1 MWIVR
6 LALRRPYTFVV
17 ASILVFILGIVAIV
31 SMPTDVFP
39 VVDIPVIA
47 VCYNYSGMSPQ
58 DMNAR
63 IITPFERILSTTVN
77 DVAHIESQSLYG
89 IGVVKIYFQ
98 PNANIYNSN
107 AQVTAIGQTFI
118 RQAPPGTQP
127 PLIIE
132 YNASNV
138 PVVQLLVSSKTMPEQ
153 KLFDA
158 TFNFMRPQL
167 ISVPGVQMPYP
178 YGGKQ
183 RQVIVD
189 LNPDKMFAY
198 GISPADVSN
207 AINQQNLILPA
218 GTSKIGKQEYEVV
231 LNASVSAYDAALLN
245 NLPIKTVNGIPIYVH
260 DVANVRDG
268 FIVQTNIVH
277 SDGKRA
283 VLQSVLKSG
292 GASTLSVVD
301 GVLAKLGAAQSAV
314 SGPPGTLSVVPA
326 VDQSVF
332 VRASVE
338 GVVKEAAIAAG
349 LTALMILLFLGSWRS
364 TLIVMASI
372 PLSIL
377 VSLIILW
384 SLGETL
390 NVMTLGGMA
399 LAVGILVDDATVEIE
414 NIHRNLHQKKRLV
427 QAILD
432 GASQIA
438 VPAFVSTLCICIVFV
453 PVVFITGAA
462 KYLFTPLAMAV
473 VFAMMTSYLLSRTLV
488 PTMVHYLLAAEVE
501 MYGGVL
507 DENDPHAV
515 HARHAQEAHAHG
527 QPVAVEDETLV
538 DRLRRYLGYTSVRLG
553 LVAAALLA
561 GALFYVLGYTG
572 VGKSMPMVQGFVA
585 GIGNWFKANPLLAV
599 EIGLIIAVVVVFC
612 WLVVHLTRPINKVFN
627 RLFERFRLFYGGVL
641 AWALLSR
648 AWVVI
653 GFVILVVVS
662 CCLLITPPASL
673 TAEMPWLGAL
683 GIGRDFFPGVDA
695 GQMRLHVR
703 CPPGTRIEQTEQYF
717 ATVEDS
723 IRKVIAPADIKVI
736 LDNMGIPNS
745 SINLALSDGSIM
757 SPADGEILISLTEGH
772 RPTEEYQEELRE
784 KLPKEHPNLKFFF
797 EPADIVTQVLNFGL
811 QAPID
816 IQVATP
822 KDADLPKIDAI
833 AQGIMHDVNSQ
844 PGIVDVRMQQVPQTP
859 DIRVNVDRTLASEA
873 GVTQSS
879 VASDLLISLSSSNQV
894 APNYWLGSNGVNYQI
909 YVQTPQYKLD
919 SVNQL
924 ENTPITPTNVV
935 ATPENVQLLGNLATI
950 TREVSPTNVT
960 HYDLKTTRDILMNV
974 DGTDLGTAAA
984 EVQKIVDK
992 WSKNKPLGSS
1002 IMVRG
1007 QVQSMHDSFTGLG
1020 EGLIFAVVLVYLL
1033 MVINFQSWMDPL
1045 IILMALPGAL
1055 SGILWML
1062 WATRTNISVPA
1073 LMGSIMSIGVATSNS
1088 ILMITFANDQRK
1100 EGADAHD
1107 AALAAGLTRLRP
1119 VVMTALAMIIGMLPM
1134 SLGLGEGG
1142 EQNAPL
1148 GRAVIGGLSMATF
1161 ATLLFVPV
1169 MYSLLR
1175 KTAPQTHIEPEL
1187 QE

>member
-17 ASILVFILGIVAIV
+17 ASILVFILGVVAITQ
-31 SMPTDVFP
+31 MATDVFP

-47 VCYNYSGMSPQ
+47 VCYNYTGMSPT

-77 DVAHIESQSLYG
+77 DISHIESQSLYG

-118 RQAPPGTQP
+118 RQAPSGTQP
-127 PLIIE
+127 PLVIE

-138 PVVQLLVSSKTMPEQ
+138 PVVQLSISSKTIPEQ
-153 KLFDA
+153 KLFDSA
-158 TFNFMRPQL
+158 FNFMRPQL
-167 ISVPGVQMPYP
+167 ITVPGVQIPYP
-178 YGGKQ
+178 FGGKQ
-183 RQVIVD
+183 RSVVVD
-189 LNPDKMFAY
+189 LNSDKMFAY
-198 GISPADVSN
+198 GISPSDVSN
-207 AINQQNLILPA
+207 AINAQNLILPA

-231 LNASVSAYDAALLN
+231 LNASVSSQNAALLN
-245 NLPIKTVNGIPIYVH
+245 DLPIKTVNGIPVYIH

-277 SDGKRA
+277 SDGQRG
-283 VLQSVLKSG
+283 LLLSVLKSG

-301 GVLAKLGAAQSAV
+301 GVLAKLGAAQAAV
-314 SGPPGTLSVVPA
+314 PGPPGSLKVVPA

-332 VRASVE
+332 VRASVQ

-364 TLIVMASI
+364 TIIVMASI

-377 VSLIILW
+377 VSIIILW
-384 SLGETL
+384 SLHETL

-414 NIHRNLHQKKRLV
+414 NIHRNLHQRKRLV

-507 DENDPHAV
+507 DESDPHAV
-515 HARHAQEAHAHG
+515 HAREIQEARARG
-527 QPVAVEDETLV
+527 GPIPVEDERLFERLSHSNIVRVATLII
-538 DRLRRYLGYTSVRLG
+538 
-553 LVAAALLA
+553 AALL
-561 GALFYVLGYTG
+561 GAAVYLFGYTK
-572 VGKSMPMVQGFVA
+572 VGNAAPPVRDAIVGTQGW
-585 GIGNWFKANPLLAV
+585 IKTDPWSAV
-599 EIGLIIAVVVVFC
+599 EIALSIVCLVVFC
-612 WLVVHLTRPINKVFN
+612 WLVVLLTKPIHDRFN
-627 RLFERFRLFYGGVL
+627 ILFEKFRLFYGGLL
-641 AWALLSR
+641 AWALRHR
-648 AWVVI
+648 AEVVG
-653 GFVILVVVS
+653 GFAVLVLVS
-662 CCLLITPPASL
+662 CSLLL
-673 TAEMPWLGAL
+673 L
-683 GIGRDFFPGVDA
+683 IGRDFFPSVDA

-703 CPPGTRIEQTEQYF
+703 CPPGTRIEQTEQYY
-717 ATVEDS
+717 AAVEDS
-723 IRKVIAPADIKVI
+723 IRKVIDPHDIKVI
-736 LDNMGIPNS
+736 LDNIGIPNS

-757 SPADGEILISLTEGH
+757 SPADGEILISLNEGH
-772 RPTEEYQEELRE
+772 KSTDAYQQQLR
-784 KLPKEHPNLKFFF
+784 KVLPREHPGLLFFF
-797 EPADIVTQVLNFGL
+797 APADIVTQVLNFGL

-822 KDADLPKIDAI
+822 KDVDLPKVDQI
-833 AQGIMHDVNSQ
+833 AQGIMHDVIAQ
-844 PGIVDVRMQQVPQTP
+844 PGIVDVRLQQVPKTP

-873 GVTQSS
+873 GVTQQA
-879 VASDLLISLSSSNQV
+879 VASDLLVSLSSSSQTS
-894 APNYWLGSNGVNYQI
+894 PNYWLGSNGVNYSI
-909 YVQTPQYKLD
+909 YVQTPQYEID
-919 SVNQL
+919 TVNEL
-924 ENTPITPTNVV
+924 ENTPITPSNVNP
-935 ATPENVQLLGNLATI
+935 TPANTQLLGNLATI
-950 TREVSPTNVT
+950 GREASPTNVT
-960 HYDLKTTRDILMNV
+960 HYDIKTTRDILMNV
-974 DGTDLGTAAA
+974 AGTDLGTAAS
-984 EVQKIVDK
+984 EVQAIVDK
-992 WSKNKPLGSS
+992 WHAQLPLGAN
-1002 IMVRG
+1002 ITVRG
-1007 QVQSMHDSFTGLG
+1007 QVESMHDSFTGLG
-1020 EGLIFAVVLVYLL
+1020 EGLVFAIVLVYLL
-1033 MVINFQSWMDPL
+1033 MVINFQSWIDPL

-1062 WATRTNISVPA
+1062 WGTQTHISVPA
-1073 LMGSIMSIGVATSNS
+1073 LMGAIMSVGVATSNS

-1100 EGADAHD
+1100 EGHDAHD
-1107 AALAAGLTRLRP
+1107 AALAAGMTRLRP
-1119 VVMTALAMIIGMLPM
+1119 VIMTALAMIIGMLPM

-1161 ATLLFVPV
+1161 ATLFFVPV
-1169 MYSLLR
+1169 MYSLWR
-1175 KTAPQTHIEPEL
+1175 TQAPQTKVEPEL
-1187 QE
+1187 Q

>member
-17 ASILVFILGIVAIV
+17 ASILVFILGIVAILN
-31 SMPTDVFP
+31 MPTDVFP

-47 VCYNYSGMSPQ
+47 VCYNYTGMSPQ

-77 DVAHIESQSLYG
+77 DISHIESQSLYG

-127 PLIIE
+127 PLVIE

-138 PVVQLLVSSKTMPEQ
+138 PVVQLSISSKTIPEQ
-153 KLFDA
+153 KLFDSA
-158 TFNFMRPQL
+158 FNFMRPQL
-167 ISVPGVQMPYP
+167 ITVPGVQIPYP
-178 YGGKQ
+178 FGGKQ
-183 RQVIVD
+183 RTVVVD

-198 GISPADVSN
+198 GVSPADVSN
-207 AINQQNLILPA
+207 AINAQNLILPS

-231 LNASVSAYDAALLN
+231 LNASVSPTDAAKLN
-245 NLPIKTVNGIPIYVH
+245 DLPLKTVNGVPIYIH
-260 DVANVRDG
+260 DVASVRDG

-277 SDGKRA
+277 SDGQRG
-283 VLQSVLKSG
+283 LLLSVLKSG

-301 GVLAKLGAAQSAV
+301 GVLARLGAAQAAV
-314 SGPPGTLSVVPA
+314 PGPPGQLTVTPA

-338 GVVKEAAIAAG
+338 GVVKEASIAAG

-364 TLIVMASI
+364 TIIVMASI

-377 VSLIILW
+377 VSIIILW
-384 SLGETL
+384 DMGHTL

-414 NIHRNLHQKKRLV
+414 NIHRNLHQRKRLV

-462 KYLFTPLAMAV
+462 KYLFTPLAEAV

-507 DENDPHAV
+507 DKDDPHAM
-515 HARHAQEAHAHG
+515 HARHAQEAHEHH
-527 QPVAVEDETLV
+527 QPVPVDDEGFG
-538 DRLRRYLGYTSVRLG
+538 DRLKRWLGYTWVKLGLIVLVALIAVIIGLLGNTRLG
-553 LVAAALLA
+553 TEVPA
-561 GALFYVLGYTG
+561 
-572 VGKSMPMVQGFVA
+572 VQGGIKA
-585 GIGNWFKANPLLAV
+585 GEDWLKANPLAAI
-599 EIGLIIAVVVVFC
+599 EAVVIIGIIIVFC
-612 WLVVHLTRPINKVFN
+612 WLVAHLTQPINRAFN
-627 RLFERFRLFYGGVL
+627 GLFEKFRLFYGGLL
-641 AWALLSR
+641 AWALTNR
-648 AWVVI
+648 TAVVA
-653 GFVILVVVS
+653 GFSVLVLVS
-662 CCLLITPPASL
+662 CSLLLI
-673 TAEMPWLGAL
+673 
-683 GIGRDFFPGVDA
+683 IGKDFFPNVDA

-703 CPPGTRIEQTEQYF
+703 CPAGTRIEQTEQYY
-717 ATVEDS
+717 AAVEDS
-723 IRKVIAPADIKVI
+723 IRKVIDPADIKVI

-757 SPADGEILISLTEGH
+757 SPADGEILISLNDGH
-772 RPTEEYQEELRE
+772 RATEKYQEELRK
-784 KLPKEHPNLKFFF
+784 KLPGEYPNLQFFF
-797 EPADIVTQVLNFGL
+797 APADIVTQVLNFGL

-816 IQVATP
+816 IQIATP
-822 KDADLPKIDAI
+822 KDADLPKLDVI
-833 AQGIMHDVNSQ
+833 AQGILHDVNGQ
-844 PGIVDVRMQQVPQTP
+844 PGIVDVRMQQVPKTP

-873 GVTQSS
+873 GVTQQG
-879 VASDLLISLSSSNQV
+879 VASDLLVSLSSSAQT
-894 APNYWLGSNGVNYQI
+894 APNYWLGSNGVNYSI
-909 YVQTPQYKLD
+909 YVQTPQYQ
-919 SVNQL
+919 VNTVNDL
-924 ENTPITPTNVV
+924 ENTPVTPTNV
-935 ATPENVQLLGNLATI
+935 TPSPTNVQLLGNLSTI
-950 TREVSPTNVT
+950 SREVSPTNIT
-960 HYDLKTTRDILMNV
+960 HYDIKNTRDVLMNLS
-974 DGTDLGTAAA
+974 GTDLGTAAA

-992 WSKNKPLGSS
+992 WDKDKPLGSS
-1002 IMVRG
+1002 ITVRG
-1007 QVQSMHDSFTGLG
+1007 QVQSMHDSFTGLA
-1020 EGLIFAVVLVYLL
+1020 EGLVFAVVLVYLL
-1033 MVINFQSWMDPL
+1033 MVINFQSWVDPI

-1062 WATRTNISVPA
+1062 WATHTHISVPA
-1073 LMGSIMSIGVATSNS
+1073 LMGAIMSIGVATSNS

-1100 EGADAHD
+1100 EGHDAHD
-1107 AALAAGLTRLRP
+1107 AALSAGITRLRP

-1161 ATLLFVPV
+1161 ATLFFVPV
-1169 MYSLLR
+1169 MYSLMR
-1175 KTAPQTHIEPEL
+1175 TKAPQTHIEPEL
-1187 QE
+1187 RE

>member
-17 ASILVFILGIVAIV
+17 ASMLVVILGIVAIS

-47 VCYNYSGMSPQ
+47 VCYNYTGMSPQ

-77 DVAHIESQSLYG
+77 DVSHIESQSLYG

-118 RQAPPGTQP
+118 RQAPTGTQP

-138 PVVQLLVSSKTMPEQ
+138 PVVQLSISSKTIPEQ
-153 KLFDA
+153 KLFDSA
-158 TFNFMRPQL
+158 FNFMRPQL
-167 ISVPGVQMPYP
+167 ITVPGVQIPYP
-178 YGGKQ
+178 FGGKQ
-183 RQVIVD
+183 RQVVVD
-189 LNPDKMFAY
+189 LNPDKMFSY
-198 GISPADVSN
+198 GISPSDVSN
-207 AINQQNLILPA
+207 AINAQNLILPA

-231 LNASVSAYDAALLN
+231 LNASVSSQNAALLN
-245 NLPIKTVNGIPIYVH
+245 DLPIKTVNGIPIYVH

-277 SDGKRA
+277 SDGQRG
-283 VLQSVLKSG
+283 LLLSVLKSG

-301 GVLAKLGAAQSAV
+301 GVLAKLSAAKAAV
-314 SGPPGTLSVVPA
+314 PGPPGSLDVVPA

-332 VRASVE
+332 VRASVQ

-364 TLIVMASI
+364 TVIVMASI

-377 VSLIILW
+377 VSIIILW
-384 SLGETL
+384 SMGETL

-414 NIHRNLHQKKRLV
+414 NIHRNLHQRKRLV

-488 PTMVHYLLAAEVE
+488 PTMVHFLLAAEVE

-507 DENDPHAV
+507 DQDDPHAV
-515 HARHAQEAHAHG
+515 HARHAQEARERG
-527 QPVAVEDETLV
+527 EPVPEEDQSVIDKLLHSWIARLVLVGLAILLGAAVFLFGHTK
-538 DRLRRYLGYTSVRLG
+538 LGASVP
-553 LVAAALLA
+553 V
-561 GALFYVLGYTG
+561 
-572 VGKSMPMVQGFVA
+572 VQGAITGTEGWVQKNPWTA
-585 GIGNWFKANPLLAV
+585 IEIALGILAF
-599 EIGLIIAVVVVFC
+599 IVFF
-612 WLVVHLTRPINKVFN
+612 WLVTLLTKPIHDAFN
-627 RLFERFRLFYGGVL
+627 VLFEKFRLFYGGLL
-641 AWALLSR
+641 AWALSHR
-648 AWVVI
+648 AAVVS
-653 GFVILVVVS
+653 GFTILVAVS
-662 CCLLITPPASL
+662 LLL
-673 TAEMPWLGAL
+673 LL
-683 GIGRDFFPGVDA
+683 FIGRDFFPSVDA

-703 CPPGTRIEQTEQYF
+703 CPPGTRIEQTEQYY
-717 ATVEDS
+717 AAVEDS
-723 IRKVIAPADIKVI
+723 IRKVIDPADVKVI

-757 SPADGEILISLTEGH
+757 SPADGEILISLNEGH
-772 RPTEEYQEELRE
+772 RPTEFYQDALRR

-797 EPADIVTQVLNFGL
+797 APADIVTQVLNFGL

-822 KDADLPKIDAI
+822 KEPDLPKVDAI
-833 AQGIMHDVNSQ
+833 AQGILHDVNSK

-873 GVTQSS
+873 GVTQQA
-879 VASDLLISLSSSNQV
+879 VAGDLLVSLSSSNQT
-894 APNYWLGSNGVNYQI
+894 APNYWLGSNGVNYSI
-909 YVQTPQYKLD
+909 YVQTPQYQID
-919 SVNQL
+919 TVNQL
-924 ENTPITPTNVV
+924 ENTPITPTNVNP
-935 ATPENVQLLGNLATI
+935 TPANTQLLGNLATI
-950 TREVSPTNVT
+950 TREVSPSNVT
-960 HYDLKTTRDILMNV
+960 HYDIKTTRDILMNV
-974 DGTDLGTAAA
+974 SGTDLGSAAA
-984 EVQKIVDK
+984 SVQDVVDHWK
-992 WSKNKPLGSS
+992 KELPLGAS
-1002 IMVRG
+1002 ITVRG

-1020 EGLIFAVVLVYLL
+1020 EGLVFAVVLVYLL
-1033 MVINFQSWMDPL
+1033 MVINFQSWVDPL

-1062 WATRTNISVPA
+1062 WATQTHISVPA
-1073 LMGSIMSIGVATSNS
+1073 LMGAIMSIGVATSNS

-1100 EGADAHD
+1100 EGHDAHD
-1107 AALAAGLTRLRP
+1107 ASLAAGITRLRP

-1161 ATLLFVPV
+1161 ATLFFVPV
-1169 MYSLLR
+1169 MYSLMR
-1175 KTAPQTHIEPEL
+1175 TRAPQTHVEPEL
-1187 QE
+1187 AE